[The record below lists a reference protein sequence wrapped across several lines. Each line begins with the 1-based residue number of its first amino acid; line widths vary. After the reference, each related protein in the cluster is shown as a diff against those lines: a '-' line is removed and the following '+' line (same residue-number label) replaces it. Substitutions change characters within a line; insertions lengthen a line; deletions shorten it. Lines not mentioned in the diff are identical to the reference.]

1 MGVCYVMIK
10 EFKVNL
16 YRLLRSR
23 SFLVIC
29 IILLISSIFCAV
41 EIMFCVDDP
50 LGVIDGFYS
59 GLEEGA
65 AEVAAMTEEGA
76 VDATETDEVLI
87 DDELNNDE
95 LNNDELNNDEL
106 SDNGSIDVEVNDT
119 ETNPDEIFSMLFS
132 QSYESLK
139 NSNTY
144 DGVLRMTL
152 PSGTLY
158 FLYALLVA
166 LFIGSEFKSRF
177 HVNRYSL
184 NSNPMFIVCGEVL
197 TLFFVVIALE
207 VFCYA
212 VSLGF
217 TRLFCSSFY
226 TGDLGVMLKHF
237 ALTTLISFVFV
248 SLAFMI
254 AYIRKGIALAIT
266 FSALFSSGIF
276 DVIFM
281 IFSIW
286 FHPFRYFAITTSQAD
301 FLYSS
306 DYSTVSLI
314 TFICVLVM
322 YIVVFLGTTLLVAA
336 KRDPY

>member
-1 MGVCYVMIK
+1 MIK

-29 IILLISSIFCAV
+29 IILLVTSIISAA

-50 LGVIDGFYS
+50 LGAIEGFYF

-65 AEVAAMTEEGA
+65 EMASKTTEGIPDGEDKTDDGETSDSEQAEEEKKEDVEA
-76 VDATETDEVLI
+76 
-87 DDELNNDE
+87 DEL
-95 LNNDELNNDEL
+95 
-106 SDNGSIDVEVNDT
+106 
-119 ETNPDEIFSMLFS
+119 FSMLFS

-184 NSNPMFIVCGEVL
+184 NANPMMIVCGEVL
-197 TLFFVVIALE
+197 TMFFVVIGLE
-207 VFCYA
+207 ILCYC

-217 TRLFCSSFY
+217 TRLFCSTFN
-226 TGDLGVMLKHF
+226 TGDLGVMIKHF
-237 ALTTLISFVFV
+237 ALTTLIAFVYV

-254 AYIRKGIALAIT
+254 AYLRRGVALAIT
-266 FSALFSSGIF
+266 ITALFSTGIF
-276 DVIFM
+276 DVVFM

-286 FHPFRYFAITTSQAD
+286 FRPFRYFAVTTAQSD
-301 FLYSS
+301 FLFSS
-306 DYSTVSLI
+306 DYSMVSLV

-322 YIVVFLGTTLLVAA
+322 YIVVFLGTTLLVAT